1 MIDLHVHSTMSDGT
15 YTPSQLIKLA
25 KDKGLKAIA
34 LTDHDTIY
42 GNKEAYE
49 AAKKYDM
56 EFIHGMELS
65 LNYNNHQIHVVAL
78 GFDEESKAFKDFYH
92 ELRQKKQSS
101 IVSVIDYLQ
110 KQGLDISVEKVKPF
124 IAGGALDKY
133 AILRYLVSDK
143 SKAGDI
149 QYLWD
154 RYIDPA
160 FNNLNLK
167 IIENPKAE
175 DAIQAMKKAGA
186 VTSLAHFHKK
196 IGFKNYTREEQEANI
211 KYLHEIGLDG
221 MEAYYPNYSED
232 DEKFAHYLIEKYG
245 LVPTGGTDFHGANRP
260 SVDLGSGTNNNLDV
274 PYEFYQNICKLIKR

>member
-42 GNKEAYE
+42 GNKEARE

-110 KQGLDISVEKVKPF
+110 KQGLDISVEKVEPF

-167 IIENPKAE
+167 ITENPKAE
-175 DAIQAMKKAGA
+175 DAIQAMKKAD
-186 VTSLAHFHKK
+186 TYSLRAHQRYLRVLSWADGRHSVRCLFVCPATHPLTYFPHLPIPAKPTK
-196 IGFKNYTREEQEANI
+196 LQTIPIIIQTAEHSNISMSFCYTKSNILKNIRDLTTRN
-211 KYLHEIGLDG
+211 
-221 MEAYYPNYSED
+221 
-232 DEKFAHYLIEKYG
+232 
-245 LVPTGGTDFHGANRP
+245 PTLSP
-260 SVDLGSGTNNNLDV
+260 S
-274 PYEFYQNICKLIKR
+274 KRCLLE